1 MIFKMIE
8 LSEQAKAL
16 LNMFYLKDCT
26 YTELLLKLAK
36 KYSGGDEK
44 LETKLYQYSIK
55 GWFVY
60 SSPILSDFKKG
71 LPISCFVMDVKDDL
85 PHIIDHSVEMRWL
98 SVNGGGCAGYWGSIR
113 APCDKSCGPMPF
125 MHTLDADVL
134 AYKQGSTRKGSYA
147 AYLDVSHPDIVEFI
161 NMRTPVGDLN
171 RKNLNLHH
179 GVNITDAFMRAV
191 EEELEWDLKDPY
203 TGSIRETISAV
214 ELWRSLL
221 ETRFRTGEPYLNFI
235 DEANRK
241 LHPALKAKNLK
252 IKSSNLCNEIHLPT
266 NENRTAVCCL
276 TSLNLEK
283 YDEWKDT
290 DVVECCVKM
299 LNNVL
304 DVFIEK
310 APPQLNKAVKSAQQE
325 RSIGLGATG
334 WAYYLMKHQIPFES
348 FEATTCTK
356 IIFGNI
362 KTKAL
367 KASKTLAK
375 IDGEPEN
382 LKEYNIRNAHLL
394 AIAPNSNTSC
404 ILNTS
409 PSIEPISGNAYVHK
423 TRAGTHLITNPYLKH
438 VLIDRGKNDSE
449 TWDSIVNNDGSIQ
462 HLPFLTNHEKL
473 VFKTAYEIDQ
483 SVLVEQAAIR
493 QKYICQGQSLNLFFP
508 PHTQR
513 KILHNVHFK
522 AWKLG
527 CKGLY
532 YLRTAASKSSEN
544 VFCDRC
550 QS

>member
-1 MIFKMIE
+1 MIE
-8 LSEQAKAL
+8 LSEQARAL
-16 LNMFYLKDCT
+16 LNTFYLRGCT

-36 KYSGGDEK
+36 KYSGEDK
-44 LETKLYQYSIK
+44 TLETKLYRYSIK
-55 GWFVY
+55 GWFIY
-60 SSPILSDFKKG
+60 SSPILSDSKEG

-85 PHIIDHSVEMRWL
+85 HHIIDHSVETRWL
-98 SVNGGGCAGYWGSIR
+98 SINGGGCAGYWGGVR
-113 APCDKSCGPMPF
+113 APCDKSCGPIPF

-147 AYLDVSHPDIVEFI
+147 AYLDVSHPDIAEFI
-161 NMRTPVGDLN
+161 TMRTPVGDLN

-179 GVNITDAFMRAV
+179 GVNITDAFMKAV
-191 EEELEWDLKDPY
+191 EEELDWDLKDPC
-203 TGSIRETISAV
+203 TGSIRETVSAV

-241 LHPALKAKNLK
+241 LHPALQAKNLK

-266 NENRTAVCCL
+266 DENRTAVCCL
-276 TSLNLEK
+276 ASLNLEK

-290 DVVECCVKM
+290 DVIECCVKM

-310 APPQLNKAVKSAQQE
+310 APLQLNKAVDSARRE
-325 RSIGLGATG
+325 RSIGLGAMG
-334 WAYYLMKHQIPFES
+334 WAYYLMKRQIPFES
-348 FEATTCTK
+348 IEAFTCTK
-356 IIFGNI
+356 IVFGSI

-367 KASKTLAK
+367 KTSKMLAK
-375 IDGEPEN
+375 IHGEPED
-382 LKEYNIRNAHLL
+382 LKEYGIRNAHLL
-394 AIAPNSNTSC
+394 AVAPNSNTSC

-409 PSIEPISGNAYVHK
+409 PSIEPVSGNAYVHK
-423 TRAGTHLITNPYLKH
+423 TRAGTHLIMNPYLKC
-438 VLIDRGKNDSE
+438 VLIDRCKNDSE
-449 TWDSIVNNDGSIQ
+449 TWESIVNNEGSVQ
-462 HLPFLTNHEKL
+462 HLPFLTDREKL

-483 SVLVEQAAIR
+483 SVLVEQAALR
-493 QKYICQGQSLNLFFP
+493 QKYICQGQSLNLFFS

-513 KILHNVHFK
+513 KTLHKVHFN

-544 VFCDRC
+544 VFCNKC